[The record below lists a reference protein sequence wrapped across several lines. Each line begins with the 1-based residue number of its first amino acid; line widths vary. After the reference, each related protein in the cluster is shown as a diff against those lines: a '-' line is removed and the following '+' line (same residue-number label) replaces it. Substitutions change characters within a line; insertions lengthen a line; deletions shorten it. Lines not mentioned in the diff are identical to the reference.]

1 MSWIG
6 IDVGGTFT
14 DAVMY
19 DARAARLGLAKAPT
33 TPHDPRLGVL
43 NALKKLGVD
52 LGAVERFVHGLTL
65 GTNAVLERKG
75 SPVWMLTTRGF
86 RDTMEIARTNR
97 TVLYNIKTL
106 KEAPLVD
113 RTHVI
118 EIDERILVDGSV
130 RTQLSDA
137 SIEAAIGELR
147 RVGAKTVAVCFLHS
161 YANPEHERLVA
172 ERLHKA
178 LPECFVCT
186 SSDVLSEFR
195 EYERFSTAALN
206 AYIGPKISTY
216 LESLCASVQ
225 ERGYERELF
234 IMTSSGGVVPAPYA
248 GRFPVNTL
256 LSGPAGGVAA
266 SAHLGEV
273 LGMPNLITYD
283 MGGTSTDVCLI
294 ENLKVPMTSEQF
306 IAGLPNRK
314 SQIAIN
320 SVGAGGGSI
329 AWLDEGPALR
339 VGPQSAAADPGPACY
354 GKGGKEATVTDANV
368 LLHRVKPGICLSG
381 EVTVDEGL
389 AREAIHRL
397 RQGLAGIDAH
407 KLAEGIVRIAVA
419 RMVSAIK
426 EVSVSEGHD
435 PREFSLLAYGGAGPM
450 HAALIADE
458 LEMTQVLVPP
468 APGNFSAFGAVLSD
482 LRHDYVRTR
491 LVKTRE
497 APVGEIR
504 KVLDELAAQG
514 AAELAAEGV
523 AKDAI
528 AVQRSLGMR
537 YAGQSWEVVV
547 DVPADFADAATLE
560 KLFYAAHEQRYGHS
574 TADPTEIVSYRAAAI
589 GRTAKPALPPGR
601 QDGTLE
607 EARLPGRDVYFDGS
621 FRPVDVF
628 EREKLPLGATFRG
641 PAIVE
646 EQGSVTWL
654 PPGWRCTVVKCAT
667 LSLTKDAP

>member
-19 DARAARLGLAKAPT
+19 DARASRLGLAKAPT

-147 RVGAKTVAVCFLHS
+147 RAGAKTVAVCFLHS

-172 ERLHKA
+172 ERVREA

-225 ERGYERELF
+225 ERGYGRELF
-234 IMTSSGGVVPAPYA
+234 IMTSNGGVVPAPYA

-266 SAHLGEV
+266 SAYLGEV
-273 LGMPNLITYD
+273 LGRHNLITYD
-283 MGGTSTDVCLI
+283 MGGTSTDVCLV
-294 ENLKVPMTSEQF
+294 ENMKVPMTSEQF

-329 AWLDEGPALR
+329 AWLDEGPSLR
-339 VGPQSAAADPGPACY
+339 VGPQSAAASPGPACY
-354 GKGGKEATVTDANV
+354 GKGGQDATVTDANV
-368 LLHRVKPGICLSG
+368 LLRRMAPGVRLSG
-381 EVTVDEGL
+381 EVTVDDDL
-389 AREAIHRL
+389 ARGAIERL
-397 RQGLAGIDAH
+397 RDRLPGLNEH
-407 KLAEGIVRIAVA
+407 ELADGIVRIAVA

-435 PREFSLLAYGGAGPM
+435 PRDFSLLAYGGAGPL
-450 HAALIADE
+450 HAALIAEE
-458 LEMTQVLVPP
+458 LEIGEVLVPP

-482 LRHDYVRTR
+482 LRHDYIRTR
-491 LVKTRE
+491 LLKTRTSP
-497 APVGEIR
+497 ASEIR
-504 KVLDELAAQG
+504 DTLNELAKQG
-514 AAELAAEGV
+514 IAELSNEGV
-523 AKDAI
+523 AAEAI
-528 AVQRSLGMR
+528 TVQCSLGMR
-537 YAGQSWEVVV
+537 YVGQSWEVVV
-547 DVPADFADAATLE
+547 DVPADFADVTTLE
-560 KLFYAAHEQRYGHS
+560 QLFYSAHEQRYGHS
-574 TADPTEIVSYRAAAI
+574 TSDPTEIVSFRAAAI
-589 GRTAKPALPPGR
+589 GRTPKPPMPTGR
-601 QDGTLE
+601 TEGSLE
-607 EARLPGRDVYFDGS
+607 GARGIGRDVYFDGA
-621 FRPVDVF
+621 FRPVAVY
-628 EREKLPLGATFRG
+628 EREKLPLGSRFDG

-646 EQGSVTWL
+646 EQGSVTWV
-654 PPGWRCTVVKCAT
+654 PRGWRCCVITCGT
-667 LSLTKDAP
+667 LSLTKDAQ